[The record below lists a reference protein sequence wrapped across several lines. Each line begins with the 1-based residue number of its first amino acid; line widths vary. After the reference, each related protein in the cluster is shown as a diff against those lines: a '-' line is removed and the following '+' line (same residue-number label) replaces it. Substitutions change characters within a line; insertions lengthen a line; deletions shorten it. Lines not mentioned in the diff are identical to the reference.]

1 MVENK
6 EIHTRKAMQW
16 FSLINMCVCHKIQN
30 NPSLNSHISEQVHK
44 KKLPL
49 IKKITKNNYH
59 YNKE

>member
-16 FSLINMCVCHKIQN
+16 LSLIKMCVCHKIQN

-49 IKKITKNNYH
+49 IKK
-59 YNKE
+59 